1 MYGPRRIRTSISRF
15 ALLPLPFCR
24 LIRYYRPVLLSFW
37 LRSSIPCTV
46 SYSIFLLR
54 QNIPLKSN
62 FFNGRRFPTRFPF
75 AERTVSILS
84 NGYIV
89 PFDSEISPAPFS
101 FSLSIPIQTIHTY
114 RKFLCISVFP
124 LELPRVARSK
134 GLLGVLI

>member
-37 LRSSIPCTV
+37 PRSSIPCTV

-62 FFNGRRFPTRFPF
+62 FFNGRRFPTRFPL

-89 PFDSEISPAPFS
+89 RFNSEISPARFS
-101 FSLSIPIQTIHTY
+101 FYPFPFKRFIRTGNFY
-114 RKFLCISVFP
+114 VFAFFP
-124 LELPRVARSK
+124 SSFR
-134 GLLGVLI
+134 G